1 MQLVRKFEP
10 NKIGRDL
17 AVGDVHGEYET
28 LMALLQKVN
37 FDKAKDRLFMAGDL
51 CDRGRDSVKVL
62 GLLEEGW
69 AFGVRG
75 NHEQMNLTR
84 DITDDMEVMRGL
96 QHGASWAIYC
106 PTDERHEMKLLMG
119 SLPIA
124 IQVGD
129 VGIVHAHVPGSDW
142 SKFLASLTDWNTSVI
157 NRAIWARERADAAE
171 RGDPVPPVKGIRAVI
186 HGHNVMENMVVAE
199 NSYYID
205 TGACYGGKLTLLDL
219 KTLEV
224 VAEQRKIIIR
234 DSIIL

>member
-1 MQLVRKFEP
+1 MKLFKLLDANEVG
-10 NKIGRDL
+10 NDY

-37 FDKAKDRLFMAGDL
+37 FDKTKDRLFMVGDL
-51 CDRGRDSVKVL
+51 VDRGRDSRKVL
-62 GLLEEGW
+62 DLLLEDW

-75 NHEQMNLTR
+75 NHEHMVLTR
-84 DITDDMEVMRGL
+84 DISDDIEVYRGM
-96 QHGASWAIYC
+96 QHGSTWSIYC
-106 PTDERHEMKLLMG
+106 PTDEREEVKMLIGQM
-119 SLPIA
+119 PIA

-142 SKFLASLTDWNTSVI
+142 RKFLNNIVDWNTSVI
-157 NRAIWARERADAAE
+157 NRALWARERANKAE
-171 RGDPVPPVKGIRAVI
+171 AGEPVPRVKGIRAVV
-186 HGHNVMENMVVAE
+186 HGHNVMEHYVVAE

-219 KTLEV
+219 KTLQV
-224 VAEQRKIIIR
+224 VAEQQRIIIR